1 MSFHEIAASLLARLG
16 WASLQALILIALVAL
31 LVRLLPR
38 LSAAMRCTLWWL
50 VGAQLLIGLVWHA
63 PVRLTLLAPPVVE
76 SVAGA
81 PVAAGVGR
89 DVEVDSLHWQ
99 PSHGADR
106 AVATPAAPVS
116 GWHAW
121 RSRWPVALALLW
133 LSGLL
138 LQLPATLRQGWQAR
152 RLMRESAPLADAGLQ
167 AQCVA
172 QSRALGLRRAPAVR
186 VSDAIA
192 SPQVLGW
199 RRPTIL
205 LPGGQVLTR
214 GECALALIHEL
225 AHVRRGDLWLGW
237 IPAMAQRLFF
247 FHPPVA
253 WAMREY
259 ALAREA
265 ACDAQVLAQP
275 DIEPQRYGH
284 LLLRLGVAH
293 PLRAGLAGA
302 SPSFGNLKRRL
313 IMLQH
318 SPMLPRQRVQGWLL
332 VAVIAAAGVLPY
344 RVTAAASQQPA
355 APARSGSST
364 RLAPPPPPP
373 APLPPHATVP
383 APPAMPAPKAP
394 PAPPAPPTPPAP
406 PAAPAST
413 FGNHVMIST
422 HDDTGYAFAL
432 LDGNSTTINGTE
444 ADLAA
449 VRRLRQH
456 GESLLWFR
464 HGDTAWT
471 TRDPATLERAKAIYA
486 PLSALAEQQGKLGE
500 QQGAL
505 GEKQGRLG
513 EQQGRIAGGQ
523 GQFAARQAEL
533 AGRAAELAARR
544 ATLASR
550 SDSGE
555 SAAALDAQERELD
568 AARAKLDQ
576 QQPKF
581 ADRQTALAEQQAE
594 LGRQQAVLGKQQAA
608 LGERQSAASARAEQQ
623 MVQLMNETVAKGI
636 AKPTTRR

>member
-1 MSFHEIAASLLARLG
+1 VAEHTVEAAIISTPAP
-16 WASLQALILIALVAL
+16 ANL
-31 LVRLLPR
+31 LVNATATIAR
-38 LSAAMRCTLWWL
+38 
-50 VGAQLLIGLVWHA
+50 A
-63 PVRLTLLAPPVVE
+63 PHG
-76 SVAGA
+76 S
-81 PVAAGVGR
+81 
-89 DVEVDSLHWQ
+89 Q
-99 PSHGADR
+99 PSPTAS
-106 AVATPAAPVS
+106 PAAPH
-116 GWHAW
+116 WWTHA
-121 RSRWPVALALLW
+121 PLALAWLW
-133 LSGLL
+133 LAGLL
-138 LQLPATLRQGWQAR
+138 AQLPAMLRQAWQAR
-152 RLMRESAPLADAGLQ
+152 RLLRDATPVPDAWLQ
-167 AQCVA
+167 AQCAA
-172 QSRALGLRRAPAVR
+172 QSRALGLRHVPALR
-186 VSDAIA
+186 ISAAIA

-205 LPGGQVLTR
+205 LPAGQGLSD
-214 GECALALIHEL
+214 GETSLALIHEL

-247 FHPPVA
+247 FHPLVA

-275 DIEPQRYGH
+275 DIEPRRYGH

-313 IMLQH
+313 TMLQH

-332 VAVIAAAGVLPY
+332 VAVIAMAGVLPY

-355 APARSGSST
+355 TPARSSSST
-364 RLAPPPPPP
+364 WLAPPPPPPPP
-373 APLPPHATVP
+373 APLPPHATGP
-383 APPAMPAPKAP
+383 APPADPAPKATPAP
-394 PAPPAPPTPPAP
+394 PAPPAPTAP
-406 PAAPAST
+406 PAAAAST

-422 HDDTGYAFAL
+422 HDDTRYAFAL

-486 PLSALAEQQGKLGE
+486 PVSALAEQQGKLGE

-544 ATLASR
+544 ATLAIR
-550 SDSGE
+550 GDSGE

-594 LGRQQAVLGKQQAA
+594 LGRQQAALGKQQAA

-623 MVQLMNETVAKGI
+623 MVQLMNETVAKGL
-636 AKPTTRR
+636 AQKTARD